1 MRRIN
6 IFFYLSFLFVIHID
20 FFGTF
25 YYLLIIFQLLIM
37 LFYFQEIIWKM
48 SMLSLVNN
56 CQCNL
61 RCFRTAP

>member
-37 LFYFQEIIWKM
+37 LFSRNYLENEHVK
-48 SMLSLVNN
+48 SSE
-56 CQCNL
+56 
-61 RCFRTAP
+61 